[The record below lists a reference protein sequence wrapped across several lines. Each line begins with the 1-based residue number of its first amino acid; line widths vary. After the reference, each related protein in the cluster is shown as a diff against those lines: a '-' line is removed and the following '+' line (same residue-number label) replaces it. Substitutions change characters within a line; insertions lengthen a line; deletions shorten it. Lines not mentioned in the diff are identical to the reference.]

1 MNKTYTYRLAL
12 KGEASKIHKLM
23 EYVYESVADKDTFV
37 CDDLSYVEK
46 HIEEKGFVVV
56 AEEISADSDESQKG
70 SEGIIACLIVDFPG
84 DGEENLGRDIEL
96 SEERLCKVVHM
107 DSAVVH
113 PKHRGHGLQGRLL
126 SFAECEIGRQMMPGP
141 FYLMAT
147 VSPANQ
153 ASATTLEKLGYI
165 CRCTKEKYGGL
176 TRRIYCKYMLAPKVF
191 YVPGGSAP
199 LSSEVFFIQGKEK
212 LYVYDVGANEESLLA
227 LKRLN
232 PETCILSHFHKDHTT
247 NLGKVDFQELY
258 VDKKSSE
265 HFPMG
270 TTLEQQKGVEDG
282 VRLDIIPV
290 ATCHSKAALL
300 VNIDQ
305 QFLLVGDAL
314 YAIMKFGRP
323 LFNTGQLKEVI
334 DALERI
340 QTQYVVLSH
349 DTRLV
354 YTKEEALKD
363 LRETYAR
370 RTKDSPYIYLD

>member
-1 MNKTYTYRLAL
+1 MNKTYTYRLAH

-56 AEEISADSDESQKG
+56 AEEISADSDESKKG
-70 SEGIIACLIVDFPG
+70 SEGIVACLIVDFPS
-84 DGEENLGRDIEL
+84 DGQENLGRDIEL
-96 SEERLCKVVHM
+96 AEKSLCKVVHM

-113 PKHRGHGLQGRLL
+113 PKHRGQGLQGQLL
-126 SFAECEIGRQMMPGP
+126 AFAEGEIGKQWMPGP

-147 VSPANQ
+147 VSPVNQ

-191 YVPGGSAP
+191 FVPGGSDP

-212 LYVYDVGANEESLLA
+212 LWVYDVGANDESLQV
-227 LKRLN
+227 LKRLK
-232 PETCILSHFHKDHTT
+232 PEGCVLSHFHKDHTT
-247 NLGKVDFQELY
+247 NLGKVEFQELY

-270 TTLEQQKGVEDG
+270 RALEQKVHIADG
-282 VRLDIIPV
+282 VQLEIIPV
-290 ATCHSKAALL
+290 VTCHSKTALL

-305 QFLLVGDAL
+305 QILLVGDAL
-314 YAIMKFGRP
+314 YAIMKFGCP
-323 LFNTGQLKEVI
+323 LYNAGQLKEVI
-334 DALERI
+334 DALEET
-340 QTQYVVLSH
+340 QTKYVVLSH
-349 DTRLV
+349 DTKLV
-354 YTKEEALKD
+354 YTKEEMLKD
-363 LRETYAR
+363 LKETYAR